1 MGSFL
6 VVRVRYPIQ
15 IIFENPPQ
23 EFRSFCLINFD
34 DIDAVANVMQNK
46 DNIIIADCKFN
57 VCEQKTSGKNEMDSK
72 VVPVVTGV
80 EKKPQN
86 KTIQISNVQA
96 QDLGGGAKSYEN
108 FETKTFV
115 TLDENGNFRTEQ
127 RKNGNCTFQSD
138 LMAVKKFFR
147 LNFIETT
154 RGPIFG
160 PEKRLVPDFK

>member
-1 MGSFL
+1 MDGIIFL
-6 VVRVRYPIQ
+6 IVRVRYPVQ
-15 IIFENPPQ
+15 IIFETPSQ

-34 DIDAVANVMQNK
+34 DTDAVANVIQNK

-57 VCEQKTSGKNEMDSK
+57 VCEQKTSEKNEGASK
-72 VVPVVTGV
+72 AVPAVTGV

-96 QDLGGGAKSYEN
+96 QDLGDGAKSYEN

-115 TLDENGNFRTEQ
+115 TIEENGNTRIEQ
-127 RKNGNCTFQSD
+127 RKNGNCTFISD

-147 LNFIETT
+147 
-154 RGPIFG
+154 
-160 PEKRLVPDFK
+160 

>member
-1 MGSFL
+1 MK
-6 VVRVRYPIQ
+6 Q
-15 IIFENPPQ
+15 PQ
-23 EFRSFCLINFD
+23 EFSSYCLINFY
-34 DIDAVANVMQNK
+34 DAAVVGNVMQNK

-57 VCEQKTSGKNEMDSK
+57 ICEQKTGGKNEGASK
-72 VVPVVTGV
+72 AVPAVTGV

-96 QDLGGGAKSYEN
+96 QDLDGGAKSYEN

-115 TLDENGNFRTEQ
+115 TFEENGNPRVEQ

-147 LNFIETT
+147 
-154 RGPIFG
+154 
-160 PEKRLVPDFK
+160 